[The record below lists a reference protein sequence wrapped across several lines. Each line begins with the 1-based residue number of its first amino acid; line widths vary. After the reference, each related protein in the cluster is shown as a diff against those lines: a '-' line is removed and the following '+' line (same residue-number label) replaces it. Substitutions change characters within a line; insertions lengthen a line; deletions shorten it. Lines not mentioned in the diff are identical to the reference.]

1 MKTILFTNARDES
14 NILEWIIHHLNLGF
28 DYIYIFDHKSK
39 IPIYNLLKTHHTPTC
54 DLSKVHVLRLDK
66 DIIKINLMKIALQY
80 SIKHHFSW
88 LLYLDCDEFL
98 VLNQEN
104 KIQPFLEKYKKYDQV
119 AFNWL
124 MFGSNY
130 RNNVLNP
137 NESIIQSYTRS
148 DDKLD
153 KHIKCIINLQ
163 KARYNKIKIVNP
175 HYYLFNNMIYSVD
188 TLFHR
193 LNPREPHFHYTNE
206 SYKTIPAFVAHYSNQ
221 SYQDYLN
228 RKINLPRDDNG
239 GRRSIL
245 SREDIHKQHNTI
257 INYFISNKYLL
268 PQIVEKKE

>member
-1 MKTILFTNARDES
+1 MKTILFTNARDEK
-14 NILEWIIHHLNLGF
+14 NILEWIQHHLKLGF

-39 IPIYNLLKTHHTPTC
+39 IPIYELLKTKHNPSC
-54 DLSKVHVLRLDK
+54 NLSNVHVYRLDR

-80 SIKHHFSW
+80 SIKHNFSW

-98 VLNQEN
+98 IFNN
-104 KIQPFLEKYKKYDQV
+104 NNNIQSFLTKYRNYDQV
-119 AFNWL
+119 AINWL

-130 RNNVLNP
+130 RNDILKP

-163 KARYNKIKIVNP
+163 KAKYNKIKIVNP
-175 HYYLFNNMIYSVD
+175 HYYLFNNMNFSVD
-188 TLFHR
+188 SLFHR
-193 LNPREPHFHYTNE
+193 MNPSEPHFHYTKE
-206 SYKTIPAFVAHYSNQ
+206 SYETIPAFIAHYSNQ

-239 GRRSIL
+239 GKRNIL
-245 SREDIHKQHNTI
+245 SKEEIHKQHNTI
-257 INYFISNKYLL
+257 MNHFIKNKYSN
-268 PQIVEKKE
+268 QIVEKKEE